1 MDAPPAHDSSRH
13 EWMPCLIWL
22 PRFALIITT
31 HGIATRLLLPG
42 AYYVRWSRSLGRKIY
57 RRRH

>member
-13 EWMPCLIWL
+13 EWMPCLVWL

-31 HGIATRLLLPG
+31 HGIATRLLLPC
-42 AYYVRWSRSLGRKIY
+42 AYYVRWSRSLGRK
-57 RRRH
+57 